1 MVKKLL
7 VRLFGIY
14 AFFSAAVPSLAGGIY
29 ALVQQDHPENLLA
42 YLGLTEIVTIGWMPW
57 YGFSLVGCGHVLIG
71 ALGLVMA
78 VTFAFWP
85 DRVVA
90 VIGEAW
96 RINARRISACKDS
109 GQSG

>member
-29 ALVQQDHPENLLA
+29 ALVQQDFPENLLA
-42 YLGLTEIVTIGWMPW
+42 YLGLTNEVIIGWMPW
-57 YGFSLVGCGHVLIG
+57 YGFSLIGCWFVFIG
-71 ALGLVMA
+71 ALCLVTA
-78 VTFAFWP
+78 VACAFWP
-85 DRVVA
+85 DKVVA
-90 VIGEAW
+90 CFGEAW
-96 RINARRISACKDS
+96 RVIARRISAYKDS